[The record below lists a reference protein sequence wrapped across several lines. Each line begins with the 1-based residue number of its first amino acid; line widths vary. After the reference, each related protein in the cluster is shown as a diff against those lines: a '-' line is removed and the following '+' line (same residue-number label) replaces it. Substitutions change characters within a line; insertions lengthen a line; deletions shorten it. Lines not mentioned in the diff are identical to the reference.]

1 MNLSFTQRHP
11 NVKDALNLVIFAIC
25 VAVGTIFINSFIFR
39 TFSVVGPSMEPTM
52 HTGDRLIVN
61 RIPVTM
67 SSLKNEL
74 YMPKRGEIIV
84 FENPRYDNTSKS
96 RNDQYIVKRVIAFPG
111 ERVVVKDGSLPVFNN
126 QNPKGF
132 NPDKDYAKTLS
143 TPTSGDFNGE
153 VPQGS
158 IFVSGDH
165 RNDNFSY
172 DSRNGLGY
180 IPMYRIVG
188 PVSVRIWPLNKV
200 GYFSS

>member
-111 ERVVVKDGSLPVFNN
+111 ERVVVKDGSLTVFNN
-126 QNPKGF
+126 HNPKGF
-132 NPDKDYAKTLS
+132 NPDKDYAKT
-143 TPTSGDFNGE
+143 
-153 VPQGS
+153 S
-158 IFVSGDH
+158 INHHIFCK
-165 RNDNFSY
+165 N
-172 DSRNGLGY
+172 
-180 IPMYRIVG
+180 
-188 PVSVRIWPLNKV
+188 
-200 GYFSS
+200 

>member
-11 NVKDALNLVIFAIC
+11 NVKDALNLVTFAIC

-84 FENPRYDNTSKS
+84 FENPRYDSN
-96 RNDQYIVKRVIAFPG
+96 R
-111 ERVVVKDGSLPVFNN
+111 
-126 QNPKGF
+126 
-132 NPDKDYAKTLS
+132 
-143 TPTSGDFNGE
+143 
-153 VPQGS
+153 
-158 IFVSGDH
+158 
-165 RNDNFSY
+165 
-172 DSRNGLGY
+172 
-180 IPMYRIVG
+180 IPRRTR
-188 PVSVRIWPLNKV
+188 SC
-200 GYFSS
+200 